1 MEKKYYTCQ
10 EVAEMYGVK
19 EFTVWAWIRS
29 GKLHAMNTGKMY
41 RITKEDIY
49 EFDRAANIRAQRRE
63 SK

>member
-1 MEKKYYTCQ
+1 
-10 EVAEMYGVK
+10 MYGVK

-41 RITKEDIY
+41 RITKEDIS